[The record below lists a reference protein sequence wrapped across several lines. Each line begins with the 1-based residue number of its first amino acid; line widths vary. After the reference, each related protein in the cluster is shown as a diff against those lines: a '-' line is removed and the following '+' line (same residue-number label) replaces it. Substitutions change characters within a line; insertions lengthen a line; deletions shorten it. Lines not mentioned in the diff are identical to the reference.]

1 VPIKAVVMDVDGVL
15 TDGTVWLDEGGHEL
29 KRVCFAD
36 IMGVSLGRRAG
47 LLFALISGEG
57 GPALDRIAAKF
68 GIGDVYADCK
78 DKGSAF
84 ENFARKH
91 DLALDEICFI
101 GDDVNDL
108 PAFERC
114 GLAVA
119 PAGAH
124 PSARDHAQLVTEH
137 GSGAGAVREVIDRLC
152 GEIADRSATPDP
164 GGRGR

>member
-1 VPIKAVVMDVDGVL
+1 MDVDGVL

-57 GPALDRIAAKF
+57 GPALDRIASKF
-68 GIGDVYADCK
+68 GVGDVYPGCK
-78 DKGSAF
+78 DKASAL
-84 ENFARKH
+84 EDFARKH

-119 PAGAH
+119 PADAH
-124 PSARDHAQLVTEH
+124 PAARDRAQLVTEH
-137 GSGAGAVREVIDRLC
+137 GSGAGAVREVIDHVCSENAARP
-152 GEIADRSATPDP
+152 AAPHS
-164 GGRGR
+164 GGSGK